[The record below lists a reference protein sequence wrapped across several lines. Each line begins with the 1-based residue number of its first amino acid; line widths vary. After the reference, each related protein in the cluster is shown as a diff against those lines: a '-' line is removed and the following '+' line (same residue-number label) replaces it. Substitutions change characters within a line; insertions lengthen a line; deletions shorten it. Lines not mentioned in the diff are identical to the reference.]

1 MRDMPTLPGDTEI
14 GPAPALS
21 DRAFRRLV
29 WLMAVTAGAVVAN
42 NYYNQPL
49 LSEIA
54 AEFGTSER
62 SASLIATLTQVGYAM
77 GLLFLLPLG
86 DMLER
91 RRILTVL
98 LLASSAMLVAF
109 ALAPRF
115 PALVVLGFLV
125 GFASTVPQ
133 FLPPIA
139 SRLAPPGQA
148 GRSVGLVMGGLL
160 LGIILSRFVGGVF
173 GGAFGWRVVYLG
185 SAVLMI
191 VLLVLLRRS
200 LPPMQTTFTGSYRQ
214 LLTSLGV
221 LFLRHGRLRLLA
233 AVAALQFGAFAMFW
247 TTIVFHFERLLQH
260 EASTAVG
267 LLALIGAVG
276 VLAAPLAGRLAD
288 RIGTSAIISGSG
300 ALMALAFV
308 MMGVNGGAVLWII
321 PAVVLLDLGMQVGH
335 VSSMSEVLQL
345 EPEASNRLNTIYM
358 VLRFCGAALGTFLGA
373 QAWHFFGWAG
383 VIILG
388 LVLTG
393 TALTIAAASRIAPR
407 VVADH
412 D

>member
-1 MRDMPTLPGDTEI
+1 MPTLPGNAD
-14 GPAPALS
+14 APALP
-21 DRAFRRLV
+21 DRSFQRLV
-29 WLMAVTAGAVVAN
+29 WLLAVTAGAVVAN

-54 AEFGTSER
+54 SDFGTSER
-62 SASLIATLTQVGYAM
+62 SASLIATLTQVGYAL

-98 LLASSAMLVAF
+98 LLASSAMLVTF
-109 ALAPRF
+109 ALTPHF
-115 PALVVLGFLV
+115 PPLLAVAFLV

-139 SRLAPPGQA
+139 SRLAPKGQA

-160 LGIILSRFVGGVF
+160 LGIILSRFVGGVL
-173 GGAFGWRVVYLG
+173 GGAFGWRSVYLG
-185 SAVLMI
+185 SAVVMI

-200 LPPMQTTFTGSYRQ
+200 LPVMTTTFTGSYRQ
-214 LLTSLGV
+214 LLSSLGA

-233 AVAALQFGAFAMFW
+233 MVAALQFGAFSMFW
-247 TTIVFHFERLLQH
+247 TTIVFHFERLLHH

-276 VLAAPLAGRLAD
+276 VLAAPLDGRLAD
-288 RIGTSAIISGSG
+288 RIGTPAIIAGSS
-300 ALMALAFV
+300 ASMALSFL
-308 MMGVNGGAVLWII
+308 MMGIDGGTLLWII
-321 PAVVLLDLGMQVGH
+321 PAVILMDLGMQVGH

-345 EPEASNRLNTIYM
+345 DPTASNRLNTIYM

-373 QAWHFFGWAG
+373 QAWHFFGWTG
-383 VIILG
+383 VVLLG
-388 LVLTG
+388 LGLTG
-393 TALTIAAASRIAPR
+393 TALAIAAASRIAPD
-407 VVADH
+407 VVSDH